1 MATTFD
7 EDRKARAR
15 AMSLGGAPGATA
27 PEMFNKTAPGAMTG
41 VAPKPAA
48 AELAAPS
55 TPSAPSVQGAG
66 LGALMPDTQAV
77 YKESGKA
84 ISDLTNQG
92 RYGAAA
98 GETARAALAY
108 VPAVANDVLGK
119 PVAALAGGAWD
130 GTKQFLGLNDGVQPK
145 TAPSVTPTASPAG
158 PRAAN
163 VAQTKNPAANQGV
176 APVTAAPTATAV
188 QPTVDTPA
196 GNGYTDQGNGIYRKG
211 NAFTDNPGD
220 ANFAARGA
228 PTAQNMAALNNLAAS
243 QPGAQPGLGMG
254 GREQAF
260 SQLANL
266 QQLSGKPG
274 QQFVSSAGTDG
285 RSQAMAQLANL
296 QAMNAGDRQAQAQP
310 AIAMSTQDRLGYSPE
325 QARELLSQATTK
337 QPGESRADFATRSGA
352 VMKALG
358 METDERGN
366 IRGNETQQRG
376 QDVNANT
383 ANQDR
388 SSRERMEG
396 GRQSIDAGRL
406 GLQAMETGANVQTAG
421 IKNRAA
427 TALADLQ
434 QKYMDAKTPEEQQTI
449 LAKYNALAGNG
460 GQKADVWGY
469 APGKPMVDAKNNIV
483 DTTGVLY
490 NKQTGETREVT
501 KAGGQQSTAQPQY
514 KQGQV
519 YTDANGNRAIWDGQ
533 KFVAAQ

>member
-130 GTKQFLGLNDGVQPK
+130 GAKQFLGMNDGVQPK
-145 TAPSVTPTASPAG
+145 TATSVTPPANPSG

-176 APVTAAPTATAV
+176 APVTAAPTSTAV
-188 QPTVDTPA
+188 QPTVATPA
-196 GNGYTDQGNGIYRKG
+196 GNGYTDLGNGVYRKG
-211 NAFTDNPGD
+211 NSFTDNPND
-220 ANFAARGA
+220 TKFAARGA
-228 PTAQNMAALNNLAAS
+228 MTPQNQTALDNLAAS
-243 QPGAQPGLGMG
+243 RPGVYSG
-254 GREQAF
+254 GYSTDAF
-260 SQLANL
+260 QQLANL
-266 QQLSGKPG
+266 QKLNAQPVQPTAVQPSNPQASGFNRDDSIRALTDITSPEYRALRSLKMDAESEAADRSRMG
-274 QQFVSSAGTDG
+274 RGYKGAG
-285 RSQAMAQLANL
+285 
-296 QAMNAGDRQAQAQP
+296 AGDAYNALIKEITTGTREGQTAEMKDATDRYGIDRREDGATQRTAMGEQGSNARALLTAGLQGEELGLKREAQ
-310 AIAMSTQDRLGYSPE
+310 GY
-325 QARELLSQATTK
+325 QT
-337 QPGESRADFATRSGA
+337 RAAS
-352 VMKALG
+352 
-358 METDERGN
+358 
-366 IRGNETQQRG
+366 
-376 QDVNANT
+376 
-383 ANQDR
+383 
-388 SSRERMEG
+388 RMEEL
-396 GRQSIDAGRL
+396 QKQYL
-406 GLQAMETGANVQTAG
+406 G
-421 IKNRAA
+421 
-427 TALADLQ
+427 
-434 QKYMDAKTPEEQQTI
+434 AKTPEEQQTI
-449 LAKYNALAGNG
+449 LLKYNALAGNG

-469 APGKPMVDAKNNIV
+469 APGKQVVDGNGNVV
-483 DTTGVLY
+483 DGSGVLF
-490 NKQTGETREVT
+490 NKQTGETREVA
-501 KAGGQQSTAQPQY
+501 KSGGSQALPPGMTR
-514 KQGQV
+514 QV
-519 YTDANGNRAIWDGQ
+519 GTQNGVPVYEDAKGNRFIGG
-533 KFVAAQ
+533 